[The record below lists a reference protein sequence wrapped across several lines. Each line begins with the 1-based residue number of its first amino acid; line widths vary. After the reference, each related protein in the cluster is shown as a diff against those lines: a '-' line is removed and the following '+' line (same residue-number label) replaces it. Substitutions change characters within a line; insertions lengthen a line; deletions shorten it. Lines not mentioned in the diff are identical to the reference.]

1 MVVFCMVIAAEM
13 PTLRWLYMHFIRVLA
28 SLVLVGS
35 PLQAAEDLRVALVI
49 GNSQY
54 NSVPSLTN
62 PSHDATDI
70 GAALMRLGFDVEER
84 HNLDSRALNVA
95 LRDFSRKANYADMAI
110 IYFAGHGIEIEQ
122 RNYLVPVDAILEH
135 PSDVT
140 FEATEMHKFLR
151 AVEGAKTLRLLL
163 LDACRDNPFLRR
175 MADASTRSLSRGLS
189 RIEPQAGVLVG
200 YSAKSGTVAMD
211 GTGRNSPYA
220 EALLSHMETPGLEI
234 GQLFRRVR
242 DTVFTSTRGFQ
253 EPFTYG
259 SLPAADIYLAAPPP
273 TGPSTAEVLRDFL
286 AADSRNSEKSWQ
298 DFIDEY
304 DGVASE
310 NVIGRARDKL
320 AALRRSDQTVAG
332 VQVREGTPAVE
343 ESPLIRACDQL
354 AADPDDPDRPREA
367 AGVELGQIDVNA
379 AVTACTLATSGHVNS
394 ARSHYQLA
402 RALTAAKLP
411 DRARTALSRSTDLGY
426 AAAGFFLGKS
436 MLTAPGGLKDAQE
449 AVTIIEEAVANGNMA
464 AARYLGDFFTN
475 NGARLVVSGKS
486 PLEYYKIAA
495 AGGDIAAQFRAGSR
509 LITMTKASNEEQRQ
523 GVEWLEAAANGG
535 HQEARLRLAK
545 FYLSN
550 TTDTAHQN
558 PSRGIQLL
566 HMAAE
571 AGDVEAAVLL
581 ARRYR
586 LGDGV
591 PSDLE
596 LSAKF
601 TAIAAKGGNPL
612 AMVEVGYGHEIG
624 SGLDWAPWEA
634 ASLYFQALTAG
645 SALPYL
651 RQADEWPNA
660 TTLALQRLLARSPKA
675 RYRGPIDGDVG
686 PGTRAAMA
694 RLCDCREGWPVRFA
708 DMFQTGETQEP

>member
-1 MVVFCMVIAAEM
+1 MGSIAEI
-13 PTLRWLYMHFIRVLA
+13 PTQRWRYRYLFWILA
-28 SLVLVGS
+28 SFILAGS
-35 PLQAAEDLRVALVI
+35 SVQAAEDVRVALVI

-54 NSVPSLTN
+54 SSVPSLTN
-62 PSHDATDI
+62 PSHDAADI
-70 GAALMRLGFDVEER
+70 GAALTRLGFTVEER
-84 HNLDSRALNVA
+84 HNLDSRALNIA
-95 LRDFSRKANYADMAI
+95 LRDFSRKANAADMAI
-110 IYFAGHGIEIEQ
+110 IYFAGHGIEIDQ

-140 FEATEMHKFLR
+140 FEATEMHKFLQ

-220 EALLSHMETPGLEI
+220 EALLAHMETPGLEI

-242 DTVFTSTRGFQ
+242 DTVLNNTRGFQ

-273 TGPSTAEVLRDFL
+273 TGPSTAEILRDFL
-286 AADSRNSEKSWQ
+286 AADSRNSEGSWQ
-298 DFIDEY
+298 AFIGQY

-310 NVIGRARDKL
+310 DVIGRARDKL
-320 AALRRSDQTVAG
+320 AALRRRDQSLSGSQMPSHTI
-332 VQVREGTPAVE
+332 AVE
-343 ESPLIRACDQL
+343 DSPLIRACDQL

-367 AGVELGQIDVNA
+367 TGVELGQIDVSA

-402 RALTAAKLP
+402 RALTAANFP
-411 DRARTALSRSTDLGY
+411 DRARKALSRSIELEY

-449 AVTIIEEAVANGNMA
+449 AVAILEEAVANGNMA
-464 AARYLGDFFTN
+464 AARFLGDFFTD
-475 NGARLVVSGKS
+475 NGARLVVRGKS
-486 PLEYYKIAA
+486 PLEYYQIAA
-495 AGGDIAAQFRAGSR
+495 AGGDVTAQFKAGSK
-509 LITMTKASNEEQRQ
+509 LISMSNISISQRRK
-523 GVEWLEAAANGG
+523 GIAWLEASADGG
-535 HQEARLRLAK
+535 HQHARLRLAK
-545 FYLSN
+545 FYLSPR
-550 TTDTAHQN
+550 TAPELRN
-558 PSRGIQLL
+558 ISRGIQLL
-566 HMAAE
+566 HIAVDAN
-571 AGDVEAAVLL
+571 DIEAALLL

-591 PSDLE
+591 RPDLE
-596 LSAKF
+596 LSIKL
-601 TAIAAKGGNPL
+601 TKKAAMGGDPL
-612 AMVEVGYGHEIG
+612 AIVEVGYGHETG
-624 SGLDWAPWEA
+624 RGLERNPSLA
-634 ASLYFQALTAG
+634 ASSYFEALAAG

-651 RQADEWPNA
+651 RQADEWPVA
-660 TTLALQRLLARSPKA
+660 TTRALQHLLARSPKA

-694 RLCDCREGWPVRFA
+694 RLCACRDGWPVRFA
-708 DMFQTGETQEP
+708 TLFQVAEAQNP